1 MSAKRM
7 SMEFALFL
15 AQQPPQWARASSFLR
30 FLDHTQRR
38 TTVGRTSLDKWSARR
53 GDLYLT
59 THDTHNRKTSMV
71 PGGIRTHDLSRRA
84 AADLRLRPRGHW
96 DRHEY
101 GILVDNTESV
111 VNKMVN
117 KRKVSQVLTIIHKE
131 VDSLVILVNREKNC
145 NFMNLAR
152 S

>member
-1 MSAKRM
+1 
-7 SMEFALFL
+7 
-15 AQQPPQWARASSFLR
+15 
-30 FLDHTQRR
+30 
-38 TTVGRTSLDKWSARR
+38 
-53 GDLYLT
+53 
-59 THDTHNRKTSMV
+59 
-71 PGGIRTHDLSRRA
+71 
-84 AADLRLRPRGHW
+84 
-96 DRHEY
+96 
-101 GILVDNTESV
+101 LVDNTESV